1 MNRFSIIF
9 FPYEN
14 GHLLA
19 VLGCVFDSKFEE
31 VKFNA

>member
-14 GHLLA
+14 GHLRA
-19 VLGCVFDSKFEE
+19 VRGCVFDSKFEE
-31 VKFNA
+31 GKFNA